1 MFKDWKW
8 FHSQKVSFTHNLMR
22 CNPCKEM
29 IQSHAMSCN
38 IMWYDIMWYGMIWI
52 IVGDSCIKHHDLNC
66 SLRAHLEHLQ
76 AWLPPRLHLEHLP
89 AGKEYKDCIILNL
102 NDSKIKTRNDERCS
116 KMFQMAAFC
125 DILRH
130 SPGQDVKFRHP
141 KDLANGAACCHA
153 GSNIFKTIMSYQN
166 IST

>member
-1 MFKDWKW
+1 MCSNGVIWCDMQNSRCFHMFSWCFLHPTSSNNMKQR
-8 FHSQKVSFTHNLMR
+8 HL
-22 CNPCKEM
+22 
-29 IQSHAMSCN
+29 N
-38 IMWYDIMWYGMIWI
+38 ISELFPE
-52 IVGDSCIKHHDLNC
+52 DSSGASAGVAATKAA
-66 SLRAHLEHLQ
+66 SGA
-76 AWLPPRLHLEHLP
+76 LP
-89 AGKEYKDCIILNL
+89 AGKEYKDRILLNL

>member
-1 MFKDWKW
+1 MFSYVFMMFLASNIIKQ
-8 FHSQKVSFTHNLMR
+8 HETTSSQYIS
-22 CNPCKEM
+22 
-29 IQSHAMSCN
+29 I
-38 IMWYDIMWYGMIWI
+38 Y
-52 IVGDSCIKHHDLNC
+52 LNC
-66 SLRAHLEHLQ
+66 SLRAQQEHLK

-89 AGKEYKDCIILNL
+89 AGKEYKDCILLNL
-102 NDSKIKTRNDERCS
+102 NDSKIETRNDERCS

-153 GSNIFKTIMSYQN
+153 GSNIFKNIMSYQN
-166 IST
+166 ISTYIK